1 MTTAEKQQDLF
12 DYLLD
17 MEINRNGVLYTL
29 YDMIDNFGFTRDELI
44 DMGFETIDIDQAI
57 ELLK

>member
-1 MTTAEKQQDLF
+1 MTTAEKQQNLF

-17 MEINRNGVLYTL
+17 REIDRTGVLYTI
-29 YDMIDNFGFTRDELI
+29 YDMIDRFEFTRYELI
-44 DMGFETIDIDQAI
+44 DLGFETIDIDQAI

>member
-1 MTTAEKQQDLF
+1 MTTAEKQQNLF

-17 MEINRNGVLYTL
+17 REIDRTGVLYTL
-29 YDMIDNFGFTRDELI
+29 YDMIDIFGFTRYELI
-44 DMGFETIDIDQAI
+44 DMGFETIDIDHAI